1 MLLKCND
8 LSDHWLVAQ
17 CFQEGTFAQTV
28 HDRPES
34 VFGGRITEVF
44 PDGHIR
50 FSRGVKKTRKDDI
63 NFVFA
68 GNGIPPLR
76 AQKGG
81 ESGQVLMVFWRPET
95 DRYPATH
102 SVLFVPDG
110 KDAFIPCRFED
121 LTP

>member
-1 MLLKCND
+1 MSLKSLNLL
-8 LSDHWLVAQ
+8 DHWLVVQ
-17 CFQEGTFAQTV
+17 CFQAGTVAQTV
-28 HDRPES
+28 HDKPES
-34 VFGGRITEVF
+34 VLSGRITEVF

-50 FSRGVKKTRKDDI
+50 FSGGVEKTRKDDI

-95 DRYPATH
+95 ECYPATH

-110 KDAFIPCRFED
+110 QDTFIPCRFED